1 MIVGVEGFVEKKDPT
16 FVHLN
21 INGIIYEVNISV
33 NTSNMIKK
41 SRVKLLITQI
51 IREDANL
58 LFGFMEKDEKRMFD
72 TLIKI
77 NGVGP
82 KVAMATCSTFAPATF
97 ARVIAD
103 RDVKLLKRVPGIG
116 PKAASRI
123 LVELADF
130 IVDSSEESAIV
141 DSSMLDATLAL
152 ESLGFKKEQIKKA
165 LKGATG
171 DVSTL
176 VKYGLKK
183 MQSL

>member
-152 ESLGFKKEQIKKA
+152 ESLGFKKEKVQKILSACKGDDTQMLIKEA
-165 LKGATG
+165 LKK
-171 DVSTL
+171 L
-176 VKYGLKK
+176 
-183 MQSL
+183 

>member
-1 MIVGVEGFVEKKDPT
+1 MIVGIEGIIERKEPT

-21 INGIIYEVNISV
+21 LNGLIHEVNISV
-33 NTSNMIKK
+33 NTSHAITEN
-41 SRVKLLITQI
+41 RVKLLVTQI

-58 LFGFMEKDEKRMFD
+58 LFGFMQQDEKKMFD

-82 KVAMATCSTFAPATF
+82 KVAMATCSTFIPTTF

-103 RDVKLLKRVPGIG
+103 KDVSLLKRVPGIG

-130 IVDSSEESAIV
+130 IVDGNEDAMVNNGMGDAI
-141 DSSMLDATLAL
+141 LAL
-152 ESLGFKKEQIKKA
+152 ESLGFKKDQIQKA
-165 LKGATG
+165 LSGATG
-171 DVSTL
+171 DTASL
-176 VKYGLKK
+176 VKQGLKK
-183 MQSL
+183 LQRL